1 MISPLLALLRLL
13 AVAAWTLLV
22 VPVYW
27 PLSALE
33 HRMAVPLVRGYWGV
47 VCRLL
52 GFDVVTRGSMCVD
65 QPVLYVCNHASY
77 FDIFTLGSV
86 IPGFFVA
93 KAEVAGWPVMGFLAR
108 IARTVFIERK
118 SSRSADQRDELSRRL
133 DQGQSLILFPEG
145 TSNDGNRVLPF
156 KSALFSIAERN
167 NGRLIVQ
174 PVSIAY
180 TRLDGMP
187 MGRFLRPFF
196 AWYGDMTLVPH
207 IWEAIGLGAVRVEID
222 FHPPVT
228 VAEAGTR
235 KHLAMDCHR
244 VISHAVARANAGR
257 PDAVAPV
264 AEPVPAG

>member
-1 MISPLLALLRLL
+1 
-13 AVAAWTLLV
+13 
-22 VPVYW
+22 
-27 PLSALE
+27 
-33 HRMAVPLVRGYWGV
+33 MAVPLVRAYWAV

-52 GFDVVTRGSMCVD
+52 GFEVVTRGRMCVD

-77 FDIFTLGSV
+77 LDIFILGSV

-93 KAEVAGWPVMGFLAR
+93 KAEVSGWPVMGFLAR

-118 SSRSADQRDELSRRL
+118 TSRSAEQRDELSRRL
-133 DQGQSLILFPEG
+133 DQGDSLILFPEG

-156 KSALFSIAERN
+156 KSSLFSIAERQG
-167 NGRLIVQ
+167 GRLIVQ

-196 AWYGDMTLVPH
+196 AWYGDMTLAPH
-207 IWEAIGLGAVRVEID
+207 IWEAIGLGVVRVEID
-222 FHPPVT
+222 FHTPGT

-235 KHLAMDCHR
+235 KHLALQCHG
-244 VISHAVARANAGR
+244 VISRAVAQANAGR
-257 PDAVAPV
+257 SGEPLPV
-264 AEPVPAG
+264 LVPAPAAQQRVSAEIT